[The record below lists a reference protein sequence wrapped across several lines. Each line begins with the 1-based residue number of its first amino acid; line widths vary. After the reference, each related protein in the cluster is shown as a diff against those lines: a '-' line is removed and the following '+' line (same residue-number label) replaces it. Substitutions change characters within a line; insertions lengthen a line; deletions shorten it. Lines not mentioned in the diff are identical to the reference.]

1 MHSFTFLLAVAL
13 LTLGAVGMIGSS
25 SPDEIQ
31 ANASPGLFFGGS
43 ILIASFYALREPRHG
58 MAAASFLTF
67 LAFLTNA
74 STVLGELLRGSFEWL
89 RIDHRHASLVMTLS
103 AIYLGLS
110 YRGWRRARGGHHF
123 RGTGRNGVMTALFYT
138 VINSCSLSA
147 SLASISLI

>member
-25 SPDEIQ
+25 SLDEIQ

-110 YRGWRRARGGHHF
+110 YRGWRRAR
-123 RGTGRNGVMTALFYT
+123 RSAALAALEEGTTSEERDET
-138 VINSCSLSA
+138 VL
-147 SLASISLI
+147 